1 MSGLSPKSAL
11 EQLKPREPIFHRRSY
26 GTSRD
31 ALEAMTDDAFWEV
44 GASGRVYNREYVIS
58 TLLERYKGP
67 EPHDWPCSDFSIHE
81 LAENLFLLHYTLN
94 RAGSDDPA
102 DDNLETHL
110 KWLEDRLSS
119 RHNHLLSDETAQ
131 GEIWNILPRFRSSV
145 DLRPEDLTTLLQFS
159 VSSARN
165 LPNSAGELGNG
176 A

>member
-44 GASGRVYNREYVIS
+44 GASGRVYHREYVIS

-81 LAENLFLLHYTLN
+81 LAENLFLLHYALTE
-94 RAGSDDPA
+94 P
-102 DDNLETHL
+102 
-110 KWLEDRLSS
+110 DRMTRRTTIWKHTSNGWKIVF
-119 RHNHLLSDETAQ
+119 HQ
-131 GEIWNILPRFRSSV
+131 GTIIS
-145 DLRPEDLTTLLQFS
+145 
-159 VSSARN
+159 
-165 LPNSAGELGNG
+165 
-176 A
+176 